1 MPTLV
6 PRWIVVVLFAWIALR
21 LPAQCNNT
29 WVPGDPFPGVNGAV
43 QAMKMWDPDGA
54 GPLQPR
60 LVVGGS
66 FNAAGATAARG
77 LAMWDPTTGTW
88 SPLGDVLGTVSAM
101 AVMPNGDLIVAGN
114 FTHVAGVSAACIAR
128 YDGTSWSPLGAG
140 MNGPVLALAVMPNGD
155 LFAGGNFLVA
165 GTVGADRI
173 ARWDGTTWHVVGPG
187 VNGTVRSLGVR
198 PNGELVAGGD
208 FTVAGFVGASYI
220 ARWNGTSWT
229 VISGT
234 SLTGPVYSITVLAN
248 GDVVAGGLFTTAG
261 MNRIGRWNGSSWSP
275 MGSGTSAL
283 VTGVLALT
291 GGDVLAIGA
300 FTSAGGTSVQRVAR
314 WNGAGWS
321 ALGSGIGSVPT
332 GAAVELPNGSLMI
345 GLLGTPGVRR
355 WDGTAW
361 STLGTGFDSS
371 VAAIAVAPNGDLIV
385 GGSFLTAPGVAANR
399 IARWDGVAWSPLGDG
414 MNGTVNALAFRAN
427 GEIVAGGSFT
437 VAGTV
442 GASYVARW
450 DGANWA
456 VLNGVALNGPVSA
469 LAALPNGDIVAAGGF
484 NTPGANVARWN
495 GVGWS
500 PMGTGV
506 PGVPLCL
513 ATLPN
518 GDLVAGSALG
528 SYLGGPWRWNGTSWS
543 QFGSP
548 YPGLGGFGDCMAL
561 AVLPSGEL
569 AATFTVYDGLGLLGR
584 WDGSAWSWLGWID
597 GWATDLLA
605 LPNGDLLVIG
615 NLTGGTSELTLQWVS
630 SNSALRWHQTDW
642 LPTGIDAFA
651 ETMASLPN
659 GDVMVGGGAFYT
671 SGVFSS
677 GLVRLTTSCP
687 ATASTWGL
695 GCPSSGGA
703 NTIVA
708 ATLPWVDSTLRVTGT
723 GLPVTALALTMTS
736 LTAFP
741 QGVVPLSIAF
751 ANTGPGCDL
760 LVAPDITGLL
770 FTTTGNASSDLFL
783 PNTPPLVGVAFHHQW
798 LVLDLGPADQV
809 TATNALLLTAGA
821 F

>member
-66 FNAAGATAARG
+66 FNAAGATAATG

-88 SPLGDVLGTVSAM
+88 SPLGDVLGTVFAM

-234 SLTGPVYSITVLAN
+234 SLTGPVYSITVLGN

-275 MGSGTSAL
+275 MGSGTSGL

-361 STLGTGFDSS
+361 STLGTGFDGS
-371 VAAIAVAPNGDLIV
+371 VSAIAVAPNGDLIV

-484 NTPGANVARWN
+484 HTPGANVARWN

-500 PMGTGV
+500 PVGSGV
-506 PGVPLCL
+506 PGTPVCMV
-513 ATLPN
+513 TLPN
-518 GDLVAGSALG
+518 GDLVVGVFSVSGFEGAWRWDGSSWSL
-528 SYLGGPWRWNGTSWS
+528 LGGWWYSGYA
-543 QFGSP
+543 G
-548 YPGLGGFGDCMAL
+548 AL
-561 AVLPSGEL
+561 AVLPNGDL
-569 AATFTVYDGLGLLGR
+569 AATFGESDLGI
-584 WDGSAWSWLGWID
+584 WNGSAWSWPGSVD
-597 GWATDLLA
+597 GVVSDLLV
-605 LPNGDLLVIG
+605 LPNGDLLVAG
-615 NLTGGTSELTLQWVS
+615 FFTGGYSYATGLSTP
-630 SNSALRWHQTDW
+630 SANAIRWHHNDW
-642 LPTGIDAFA
+642 LPMVGIQGSGAVEDLDV
-651 ETMASLPN
+651 LPN

-708 ATLPWVDSTLRVTGT
+708 ATLPWVESTLRVTGT
-723 GLPVTALALTMTS
+723 GLPATAVALTMTS
-736 LTAFP
+736 LTSFP

-809 TATNALLLTAGA
+809 TATNALQLTAGA